1 MRIEELKYNTKL
13 WKGLEIISWLVFMF
27 LLITAC
33 STIKN
38 IPIKEQ
44 TITKVE
50 IRDSVRIKDSTV
62 VIPIERIVDIVP
74 DYDTLFLETT
84 MAKAKSYID
93 TNYHVLKGS
102 IENKKGFQYKTVYK
116 DRVIEKVDT
125 IQILKEVPIPVE
137 KEVKTYPKSY
147 YFFLTTFILTLLI
160 IFLKLFCK
168 FKKII

>member
-1 MRIEELKYNTKL
+1 MRIEELKYNL
-13 WKGLEIISWLVFMF
+13 RFWKGLEIISWLVYMF

-38 IPIKEQ
+38 IPVKEQ

-74 DYDTLFLETT
+74 DYDTLYLETT

-102 IENKKGFQYKTVYK
+102 IENKSGFQYRTVYK

-125 IQILKEVPIPVE
+125 VQVYKEIPVE
-137 KEVKTYPKSY
+137 VIKEVKVIPKSY
-147 YFFLTTFILTLLI
+147 WFFLISFIITLALI
-160 IFLKLFCK
+160 IFKIFWK